1 MHHRSRRKGSAAPVS
16 LLAFFAC
23 VGVAAAGSGMG
34 MGSSKA
40 LVLNS
45 FPLESDLKS
54 KGLAEFLG
62 PDTTYNTAMTPQRGC
77 TYKGSLQLKDS
88 AEPYYAM
95 APLPGGPNTAFSMGL
110 WVNPVQTS
118 GMDRRVLFTL
128 GSPAGL
134 VNNKFTGLW
143 LGLFGSKVVV
153 GFDSNSDTDVLHS
166 QKVLPSNTWVFLYLT
181 YDGDKAVTVYSGSGS
196 IVMMVPVLAMNLPT
210 SGYVYLG
217 DFSLGAPAMHDRK
230 GTFLVN
236 GAVYTTGV
244 AAYDALACVE
254 KPLMSCLAA
263 FTCEHPR
270 GARENATC
278 NAGTD
283 CDDAKCCQYTCY
295 GHQCP
300 ATHTPKDAKTPCG
313 LLAIDCSDAICCTEK
328 KSCEAVTCDGGY
340 QDKASKNTLT
350 CSAACDISDC
360 CDTKLF
366 CDTWT
371 PCPSSHVAKKNN
383 ATVACPGTPPKCD
396 LTTCCDPSCG
406 SFTCPQGYGDKP
418 AKNDILCDGASGQV
432 CDETACCDSLMGSPQ
447 ACSSSIQCP
456 SGTTLNQTGMCIL
469 RLTCS
474 IETCCQTTCEAFS
487 CPSYTSLKPDN
498 ASIVC
503 GNYTDVCDAADCCD
517 NGCSPDTCSDMSAGR
532 QQLKP
537 NYNEVDCATS
547 QCTEDE
553 CCEPAPIR
561 IACSQFT
568 CPSNMLAKQGTA
580 QTMCDHLNTQAQG
593 GCRTLCCK
601 PAVMCSSYQCPAS
614 WKAKAG
620 KEVKCGAL
628 PSDCTTQL
636 CCDEEAPQVCKSDQ
650 TCKQGF
656 VLRSNYSDISC
667 SSAAHCEMAC
677 CEVMSSTPAPGATA
691 APTEVPMTN
700 VPTDVPTDTPTSA
713 PTDVPATDVPATA
726 QPAADTPTP
735 TSVPLTAV
743 PTSEPTDEPAAGT
756 PAPTNALY
764 RFDALV
770 DEGADGNCDGGC
782 GGVVGSLELGVASGT
797 SSPTARFEPL
807 DLTTVRSNISR
818 VMAVDCGCEGIGSR
832 VVGERRRRE
841 VDPTDDVSSGSGGSK
856 VVDSILVGLDINLE
870 QGCRS
875 GVATLPKATRSGN
888 KVYTLTVR
896 QRFGYSDA
904 CAKKANFTRVVAS
917 LVARAPQKPAQFWVT
932 YIEAKAY
939 PPGVPNPL
947 SVMLSFDVHV
957 PEQPRIGSVQDVRAA
972 FGEALARVPEAG
984 DATLGGCAHL
994 PGTTPQLLYSADLYV
1009 GASSGAHGGGGVP
1022 FYVKGAI
1029 MGSSR
1034 SGVGRRFA
1042 SETPADLAKAIMFA
1056 LGNFVDWTRS
1066 WIDVTGTGIEFQGK
1080 VYITTSMFPS
1090 KAAAGWEANLPLQFD
1105 DVAPSLRTA
1114 LLKAFQADGR
1124 LEATVKGENI
1134 VLLELDRSESFMMAT
1149 CYDKTS
1155 RDALADTLAFDCPP
1169 MLEPPALSVTQ
1180 RAAASKTLGLG
1191 TTYREWS
1198 PDAGVDAS
1206 NIEAV
1211 LAAPTTAGGGS
1222 DDGLSGSWAA
1232 GLITAAITLP
1242 LAAAAMVAAAIG
1254 YRKYNERRFHASELN
1269 FMEDSTTE
1277 STESTSLE
1285 EAFLDA
1291 TQRSRQEYDA
1301 MGGEAYQA
1309 TIQYNRRRSS
1319 EPRFISET
1327 HRL

>member
-16 LLAFFAC
+16 LLVFFAC
-23 VGVAAAGSGMG
+23 VSVASAGSPMG
-34 MGSSKA
+34 MGSKP
-40 LVLNS
+40 LVLGS
-45 FPLESDLKS
+45 YPLESDLKG
-54 KGLAEFLG
+54 KGLAEFYG
-62 PDTTYNTAMTPQRGC
+62 PSATYNTALSPQRGC
-77 TYKGSLQLKDS
+77 SYKGSLELKDA
-88 AEPYYAM
+88 AEPFYAM
-95 APLPGGPNTAFSMGL
+95 GPLPGGPNTAFSMGL
-110 WVNPVQTS
+110 WLNPVESTTS
-118 GMDRRVLFTL
+118 MDRRVLLTL

-134 VNNKFTGLW
+134 VSNKATGLW
-143 LGLFGSKVVV
+143 LGLFSSKVVV
-153 GFDSNSDTDVLHS
+153 GFDSNSDTDVHHS
-166 QKVLPSNTWVFLYLT
+166 QLALSPNVWTFLYLT
-181 YDGDKAVTVYSGSGS
+181 YDGDKAITVYSGSGS
-196 IVMMVPVLAMNLPT
+196 VVMMVPVLGMNLPS
-210 SGYVYLG
+210 SGYVILG
-217 DFSLGAPAMHDRK
+217 DFSLGAPANMHDRK

-236 GAVYTTGV
+236 GAIYTTGV
-244 AAYDALACVE
+244 AAFDTLACVA
-254 KPLMSCLAA
+254 KPLMPCSAA
-263 FTCEHPR
+263 YACPHPL
-270 GARENATC
+270 GALENATC
-278 NAGTD
+278 NAGSD

-300 ATHTPKDAKTPCG
+300 ATHTPKDTQTPCG
-313 LLAIDCSDAICCTEK
+313 PTASDCSDAVCCTAK
-328 KSCEAVTCDGGY
+328 TSCEAVACDGDY
-340 QDKASKNTLT
+340 QDKEGKNTLT
-350 CSAACDISDC
+350 CASVCEIPDC
-360 CDTKLF
+360 CDAKQY
-366 CDTWT
+366 CATWT
-371 PCPSSHVAKKNN
+371 PCPSGHVAKKDN
-383 ATVACPGTPPKCD
+383 ATIACPRMPPTCD
-396 LTTCCDPSCG
+396 LETCCDPSCG
-406 SFTCPQGYGDKP
+406 SFTCPQGYTDKP
-418 AKNDILCDGASGQV
+418 AKNDILCNGASGQV
-432 CDETACCDSLMGSPQ
+432 CDEAVCCDPVMGSPQ

-456 SGTTLNQTGMCIL
+456 SGTAINPTAMCIP
-469 RLTCS
+469 RQTCS
-474 IETCCQTTCEAFS
+474 IESCCQTTCEAYS
-487 CPSYTSLKPDN
+487 CPAYTNLKPDN
-498 ASIVC
+498 ATIVC
-503 GNYTDVCDAADCCD
+503 GNYSDTCDDADCCD
-517 NGCSPDTCSDMSAGR
+517 NGCSPDTCSSMAGGLL
-532 QQLKP
+532 QLKP
-537 NYNEVDCATS
+537 DYSEVDCAAA

-553 CCEPAPIR
+553 CCEPAPLR

-580 QTMCDHLNTQAQG
+580 QTMCDHLNTQAQE

-614 WKAKAG
+614 WKAKTG
-620 KEVKCGAL
+620 KDVKCGAL
-628 PSDCTTQL
+628 PSDCKAQL
-636 CCDEEAPQVCKSDQ
+636 CCDEVQLCKSDQ

-656 VLRSNYSDISC
+656 VLRSNYSDITC
-667 SSAAHCEMAC
+667 SGASDCEMAC
-677 CEVMSSTPAPGATA
+677 CEATMPNTPTD
-691 APTEVPMTN
+691 APTKVPMTDA
-700 VPTDVPTDTPTSA
+700 PTDVPTGMPTSA
-713 PTDVPATDVPATA
+713 PTDMPATDAPPTAQPDAGTPSPTSVPATA
-726 QPAADTPTP
+726 A
-735 TSVPLTAV
+735 
-743 PTSEPTDEPAAGT
+743 PTSEPTDEPAAIT

-797 SSPTARFEPL
+797 SSTARFEAL

-947 SVMLSFDVHV
+947 SVMLTFDVHV
-957 PEQPRIGSVQDVRAA
+957 PEQPSIGSVQDVRVA
-972 FGEALARVPEAG
+972 FGNTLAQAPEAG

-1009 GASSGAHGGGGVP
+1009 GASSGRGGGVP

-1042 SETPADLAKAIMFA
+1042 SETPAELAKAIMFA

-1080 VYITTSMFPS
+1080 MYIKTSMFPS

-1105 DVAPSLRTA
+1105 DVAPSLKTA

-1124 LEATVKGENI
+1124 LEAKVKGENI

-1149 CYDKTS
+1149 CYDKAS

-1211 LAAPTTAGGGS
+1211 LAAPTATGGGS
-1222 DDGLSGSWAA
+1222 DDGLSGPWAA
-1232 GLITAAITLP
+1232 GLITAAVTLP
-1242 LAAAAMVAAAIG
+1242 LAAAAMVAAAVG

-1309 TIQYNRRRSS
+1309 TMQYNRRRSS